1 MCKKEQFRSFWEE
14 EENRKLGEQ
23 LRRARKKRH
32 VTQTSL
38 AFKFDEIIER
48 ALREKNFSQSEIENY
63 FLNKLTE
70 AEKRKFR
77 KLGVWE
83 NYQRITI
90 QTISRYENGH
100 FKIPACYVEL
110 VKEVLEIEKI

>member
-1 MCKKEQFRSFWEE
+1 MSKTMQFHNFLEE
-14 EENRKLGEQ
+14 EANRKLGEQ
-23 LRRARKKRH
+23 LREERKKRH
-32 VTQTSL
+32 ISQTNL
-38 AFKFDEIIER
+38 IFKIEE
-48 ALREKNFSQSEIENY
+48 ALEKGLQKRDFSQSEIENY

-70 AEKRKFR
+70 TEKRKFR

-100 FKIPACYVEL
+100 LKIPACYVEL
-110 VKEVLEIEKI
+110 VKEVLEIVKI